1 MKKSMIFAM
10 LLAASL
16 QVAQAEQVTIET
28 KHSTM
33 VLEVENGKQ
42 PQYVYFGQ
50 KLSDFDLK
58 NLQTPRNGR
67 MNAYPAYGMDCPA
80 EAAVAVTH
88 ADGNMSTELFVTG
101 LEKKDGI
108 TRITLKDPVYPTSV
122 ALCYKAYE
130 DEDMIETWTEIT
142 NGEAKPVTL
151 SQFASICLPIRRG
164 NVWLSHFYGSWANEA
179 RLVEEPI
186 LPGEKVIKNK
196 DGTRNSHTDH
206 AEVMFSLDGKGRE
219 NAGPVIG
226 AALCYSG
233 NFQLK
238 IDTDDTEYHYFFAGI
253 NPDNSEY
260 HLKKGET
267 FTTPKVALSFSQC
280 GLSGVSR
287 NFHKWGR
294 KYMLAHGNK
303 ERKILLNSWEGVYF
317 DINQQGMDQ
326 MMGDIASMGGE
337 LFVMDDGWFG
347 DKYPR
352 KTDNCALGD
361 WVVDKNKLPEG
372 IEGLLRDAKKH
383 GIKFGIWIE
392 PEMTNSVSELYDAHP
407 DWIVKAPKR
416 APVLGRGGTQLVLD
430 MSNPKVQD
438 FVFSI
443 VDNLMTKYPEID
455 YIKWDANMPILNHG
469 SQYLTMND
477 QSHLNIEYHRGLQ
490 KTCERIRAK
499 YPDLTIQACASG
511 GGRANWGVLPWF
523 DEFWVSDNTDALQR
537 IYMQWGTSYF
547 FPAIAMASH
556 ISATPNHTVFR
567 TTAMKYRIDVAMSG
581 RLGMEIQPK
590 NMTDD
595 EKALCRKAIAEY
607 KGIRPIVQFG
617 DLYRLVSPY
626 DKLGLA
632 SLMYVNEQKSKSV
645 FFWWKTESFQNEH
658 LPRVKMAGLDADKK
672 YKIHE
677 LNRID
682 LKPLDVEGKTFSGAY
697 LIDALPQRAR
707 VVEEER
713 LVQSRT
719 PARSRIINH
728 KNGTKNAI
736 IPEKDVSLHPKLTV
750 IIHLNF

>member
-1 MKKSMIFAM
+1 MKQKLMI
-10 LLAASL
+10 LLSL
-16 QVAQAEQVTIET
+16 CLATTMAQAEQVVLQT
-28 KHSTM
+28 KNTTM
-33 VLEVENGKQ
+33 VLNVENGKQ
-42 PQYVYFGQ
+42 PQYVYYGT
-50 KLSDFDLK
+50 KLSAYDLQH
-58 NLQTPRNGR
+58 LQVPRNGR
-67 MNAYPAYGMDCPA
+67 MDAYPAYGMNCPA
-80 EAAVAVTH
+80 EAAIAMTH
-88 ADGNMSTELFVTG
+88 SDGNLSTELYVS
-101 LEKKDGI
+101 GI
-108 TRITLKDPVYPTSV
+108 NKQGDITKINLKDPQYPVSV
-122 ALCYKAYE
+122 ALCYKAYF
-130 DEDMIETWTEIT
+130 DEDMIETWTEIK
-142 NGEAKPVTL
+142 NDEAKPVTL
-151 SQFASICLPIRRG
+151 TQFASISLPIRRG

-179 RLVEEPI
+179 RLVEEPV

-196 DGTRNSHTDH
+196 DGSRNSHTDH
-206 AEVMFSLDGKGRE
+206 AEVMFSLDGKGQE
-219 NAGPVIG
+219 NIGDVIG

-233 NFQLK
+233 NYQLK

-253 NPDNSEY
+253 NPDNSAY

-267 FTTPKVALSFSQC
+267 FVTPKVALSFSKS

-294 KYMLAHGNK
+294 KYMLAHGDK

-352 KTDNCALGD
+352 KTDNSSLGD

-392 PEMTNSVSELYDAHP
+392 PEMSNTVSELYEAHP
-407 DWIVKAPKR
+407 DWIIKAPKR
-416 APVLGRGGTQLVLD
+416 DAVLGRGGTQVILD
-430 MSNPKVQD
+430 MGNSKVQD
-438 FVFSI
+438 FVFSV

-477 QSHLNIEYHRGLQ
+477 QSHLYIEYHRGFEKVCQ
-490 KTCERIRAK
+490 RVRAK

-511 GGRANWGVLPWF
+511 GGRANWGVLPYF

-595 EKALCRKAIAEY
+595 EKELCRKAIAEY
-607 KGIRPIVQFG
+607 KQIRPIVQFG
-617 DLYRLVSPY
+617 DLFRLVSPY
-626 DKLGLA
+626 DKVGLA
-632 SLMYVNEQKSKSV
+632 SLMYVNETKSKSV

-658 LPRVKMAGLDADKK
+658 LPRVKMAGLDAHKN
-672 YKIHE
+672 YKVHE

-682 LKPLDVEGKTFSGAY
+682 LQPLDVEGKVFSGAY
-697 LIDALPQRAR
+697 LMNHGLEMPYRNEPEWSKKNDWSSR
-707 VVEEER
+707 VLLLESE
-713 LVQSRT
+713 
-719 PARSRIINH
+719 
-728 KNGTKNAI
+728 
-736 IPEKDVSLHPKLTV
+736 
-750 IIHLNF
+750 